1 MRIEGLDD
9 KHIPFSLK
17 PLMWSMKRQFG
28 KLLTPSR
35 VWARRPAILWFYS
48 LFMVSVESSKV
59 VDGGIKRLV
68 SLRAAQ
74 LIGCPF

>member
-1 MRIEGLDD
+1 MRIEALDD
-9 KHIPFSLK
+9 KRLPFSLK

-28 KLLTPSR
+28 KMLTPTR
-35 VWARRPAILWFYS
+35 VWAYRPKILWLYS